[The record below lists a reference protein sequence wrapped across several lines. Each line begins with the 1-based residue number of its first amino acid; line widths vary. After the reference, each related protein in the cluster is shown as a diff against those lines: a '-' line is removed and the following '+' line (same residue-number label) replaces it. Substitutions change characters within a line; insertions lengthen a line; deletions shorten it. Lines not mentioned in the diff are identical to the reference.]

1 MTTMDKRNFRV
12 MLLGTLL
19 MIFMLPACV
28 STSEFNRVK
37 GKLNECE
44 DSQLL
49 LKQKLQ
55 DMEAQANEA
64 GAKADRLEAEMKK
77 MKGDKTSLE
86 DERDNLDR
94 EVKRLQ
100 DTNSD
105 LEKQISAVK
114 SGSSEEISRLL
125 TNLESARA
133 DLEAREKKLAEK
145 NQRLQQLE
153 DLLARKDRA
162 VKQLKQKMLDALT
175 GYKKLGIDVTEKN
188 GQVYVSMA
196 EKLLFQSGKYNV
208 GQQGRQALRK
218 IAQVLAANP
227 DINVLVEGHT
237 DDVPLRG
244 TGAIKDNWDL
254 SVMRATAV
262 TKILLQDAHINPK
275 RITAAG
281 RSKYLPVD
289 PRKTPEAR
297 RKNRRTEI
305 ILTPDL
311 TELYKLLSN

>member
-1 MTTMDKRNFRV
+1 MRNFRV
-12 MLLGTLL
+12 MLLGTFV

-37 GKLNECE
+37 GKLDQCE

-55 DMEAQANEA
+55 NMEAKANEA
-64 GAKADRLEAEMKK
+64 GAEADQLEAEMKK
-77 MKGDKTSLE
+77 MKADRSSLQ
-86 DERDNLDR
+86 DERDNLAR

-100 DTNSD
+100 DTNAD

-114 SGSSEEISRLL
+114 SGSSQEISRLL
-125 TNLESARA
+125 TNLESAQA
-133 DLEAREKKLAEK
+133 DLEKREKKLAEK
-145 NQRLQQLE
+145 NQRLEHLE
-153 DLLARKDRA
+153 NLLAQKDRA

-175 GYKKLGIDVTEKN
+175 GYKNLGINVAEKN

-227 DINVLVEGHT
+227 DISVLVEGHT

-289 PRKTPEAR
+289 PRKTAEAR

>member
-1 MTTMDKRNFRV
+1 

-37 GKLNECE
+37 GNLEDCE

-55 DMEAQANEA
+55 DMEAKANEA
-64 GAKADRLEAEMKK
+64 SAKADQLEAQMKK
-77 MKGDKTSLE
+77 LSADKSALE
-86 DERDNLDR
+86 DERDNLAR
-94 EVKRLQ
+94 EAKRLR
-100 DTNSD
+100 DTNAD
-105 LEKQISAVK
+105 MEKQLSAVK
-114 SGSSEEISRLL
+114 SGSSAEISRLL

-133 DLEAREKKLAEK
+133 DLEAREKKLDEK
-145 NQRLQQLE
+145 NKRLEQLE
-153 DLLARKDRA
+153 DLLARKDKA
-162 VKQLKQKMLDALT
+162 VKELKQKMLSALT
-175 GYKKLGIDVTEKN
+175 GYKNLGINVTEKN
-188 GQVYVSMA
+188 GQVYVSMD
-196 EKLLFQSGKYNV
+196 EKLLFQSGKYEV
-208 GQQGRQALRK
+208 GQQGRQALKK
-218 IAQVLAANP
+218 IAQVLAANQ

-244 TGAIKDNWDL
+244 AGAIKDNWDL

-262 TKILLQDAHINPK
+262 TRILLQDANINPK

-289 PRKTPEAR
+289 PRKTADAR
-297 RKNRRTEI
+297 QKNRRTEI